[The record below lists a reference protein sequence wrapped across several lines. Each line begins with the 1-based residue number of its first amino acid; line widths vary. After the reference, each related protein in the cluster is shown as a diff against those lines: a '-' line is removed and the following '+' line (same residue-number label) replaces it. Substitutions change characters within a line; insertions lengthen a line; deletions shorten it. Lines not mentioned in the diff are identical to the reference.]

1 MAISPAFAKIQKE
14 LNDKYGNVLRQ
25 AGKSDTRR
33 LPTEVFNIDWC
44 LRGGFPVNRM
54 TLIYGHKS
62 CYKTTLAL
70 KAIKSYQSRCNFCFD
85 LVSQC
90 NCGGK
95 FEMGDKADPLIIS
108 NPMMAVYIDTEHA
121 LDEDHAARLG
131 INVDNLQVF
140 DPPHGEAA
148 CQYAE
153 KFAQVPEVGL
163 IVVDSLAGLVPEKE
177 LEAGYFDKFAQSL
190 RARLIARM
198 YRALITHLRKGSGYP
213 PRVAI
218 ALNHLLPNRDGY
230 GDILP
235 GGETQKY
242 LSSVAIRLQTTRKQY
257 ITLTKRGEEV
267 IEEEDDEGKTKK
279 DIAEEETK
287 IRRQPVR
294 FVIEHSK
301 VSPDLMKGEFE
312 VFLGEENGIKFGD
325 TDDFRTVFLRA
336 NKIGVIKKTGKSC
349 WVFEGNDFDSFKA
362 MRDMWVND
370 TVVYE
375 RVKKAVILSVVQG
388 QDS

>member
-1 MAISPAFAKIQKE
+1 MTISPAFAKIQKE
-14 LNDKYGNVLRQ
+14 LNDKYGNVLRT
-25 AGKSDTRR
+25 AGKSDPRR

-54 TLIYGHKS
+54 TLVYGHKS

-85 LVSQC
+85 LIGQC

-95 FEMGDKADPLIIS
+95 FEGGDETNPLTIS
-108 NPMMAVYIDTEHA
+108 NPMMVVYIDTEHA

-131 INVDNLQVF
+131 VNVDNLQIF

-153 KFAQVPEVGL
+153 RFAQVPEVGL

-177 LEAGYFDKFAQSL
+177 LEAGYFDKVAQSL

-242 LSSVAIRLQTTRKQY
+242 LSSVAIRLQITRKQY
-257 ITLTKRGEEV
+257 ITLTKKGEEV
-267 IEEEDDEGKTKK
+267 IEEDDDGEGRTKK
-279 DIAEEETK
+279 DIIEEEIK

-336 NKIGVIKKTGKSC
+336 NKIGVIEKTGKNC
-349 WVFEGNDFDSFKA
+349 WAFEGNNFDSFKTV
-362 MRDMWVND
+362 RDMWVND
-370 TVVYE
+370 RIAYE
-375 RVKKAVILSVVQG
+375 RVKKAVIENVSLG
-388 QDS
+388 G